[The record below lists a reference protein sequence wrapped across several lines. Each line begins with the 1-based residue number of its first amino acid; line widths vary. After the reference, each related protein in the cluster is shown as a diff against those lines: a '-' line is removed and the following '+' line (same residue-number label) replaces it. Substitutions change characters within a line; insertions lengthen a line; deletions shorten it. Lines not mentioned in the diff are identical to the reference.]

1 MASRVLSTG
10 LCLSLLC
17 CADPVDRAAK
27 ARIFSPEDPPHVLAA
42 ASESLKPED
51 VAEDPRVARRILGM
65 GGGEAVE
72 RLGAH
77 TFTAK
82 VSFEWSHAD
91 GAVKLSETRTLRSAA
106 GALSGDFHGTLEN
119 SRDQGFDVLRVGGE
133 VYARSRY
140 GRYRRRLRDRGMAER
155 AREDLHG
162 VIAEVDA
169 LFGGRMV
176 LKPEGTAT
184 YEGRTAWKYA
194 VSLGPKADG
203 KGQAAPLPALTT
215 KDGGVDEDTSLRL
228 AFFNG
233 REPQSLSGEVL
244 VDSVTAVVLRTR
256 LDGTLQAPGQGT
268 DEAKAVPAVL
278 RLKVESTVTGVGKPP
293 GLKVPEDALPDA
305 DKPVGIAEAMDR
317 FGIPRQ
323 GPDAG
328 TPDAGA
334 GAADEPP
341 DEAR

>member
-1 MASRVLSTG
+1 MASRVLSTAF
-10 LCLSLLC
+10 CLALVS

-27 ARIFSPEDPPHVLAA
+27 ARIFSPEDPPQVLAA
-42 ASESLKPED
+42 ASETLKPED

-65 GGGEAVE
+65 GGAEAVE

-82 VSFEWSHAD
+82 VSFEWGH
-91 GAVKLSETRTLRSAA
+91 GGEAVKLSETRTLRSAA

-162 VIAEVDA
+162 VMAEVDA

-194 VSLGPKADG
+194 VSLGA
-203 KGQAAPLPALTT
+203 KGEASAPNPPLPAVTT
-215 KDGGVDEDTSLRL
+215 KDGGVDEDTALRL

-244 VDSVTAVVLRTR
+244 VDSVTAVVLRAR
-256 LDGTLQAPGQGT
+256 LDGVLHAPGQGS
-268 DEAKAVPAVL
+268 DEAKATPAVL
-278 RLKVESTVTGVGKPP
+278 RLKVESAVTGVGKPP

-305 DKPVGIAEAMDR
+305 DKPVGIADAMDR
-317 FGIPRQ
+317 FGVPRVK
-323 GPDAG
+323 PDAG
-328 TPDAGA
+328 TPDGGGA
-334 GAADEPP
+334 PEEPP
-341 DEAR
+341 DDTR